1 MRAVALLL
9 AAGRGERLAGDRPKA
24 FLEVGGRTLL
34 EHAVAAVEAC
44 PDVEGH
50 VVAVP
55 EGWEQEAERIGRR
68 SGKHLAVVRGG
79 PSRRASVGA
88 AMAAVPEG
96 IDVVVCHDVARP
108 LASPELFSAVLAP
121 LDRADG
127 AIPVLPVSDTV
138 KRVAEGAVLE
148 TVPREGLALAQ
159 TPQAFRR
166 EALQAA
172 HARDTG
178 EGTDDAVLL
187 ERAGFRVAVVP
198 GEPSNLKITVPEDLR
213 LARALLDDG

>member
-24 FLEVGGRTLL
+24 FLELGGRTLV

-50 VVAVP
+50 VVAAP
-55 EGWEQEAERIGRR
+55 AGWKEEAERIGRR
-68 SGKHLAVVRGG
+68 SEKHLAVVPGG

-88 AMAAVPEG
+88 ALAAVPEG
-96 IDVVVCHDVARP
+96 FDAVICHDVARP
-108 LASPELFSAVLAP
+108 LASPKLFSTVLAP
-121 LDRADG
+121 LERAEG
-127 AIPVLPVSDTV
+127 AIPVLPISDTV
-138 KRVAEGAVLE
+138 KRVAEGVVME

-172 HARDTG
+172 YERDFG
-178 EGTDDAVLL
+178 EATDDAILL
-187 ERAGFRVAVVP
+187 ERAGFRVAVVA

>member
-1 MRAVALLL
+1 MRAVVLLL

-24 FLEVGGRTLL
+24 FLELGGRTLL

-50 VVAVP
+50 VVAAP
-55 EGWEQEAERIGRR
+55 EGWKEKAERIGRR
-68 SGKHLAVVRGG
+68 SGKHLAVVPGG
-79 PSRRASVGA
+79 ASRRASVVA
-88 AMAAVPEG
+88 ALGAVPEG
-96 IDVVVCHDVARP
+96 VDAVVCHDVARP
-108 LASPELFSAVLAP
+108 LASPKLFSAVLAP

-138 KRVAEGAVLE
+138 KRVAEGVVLE
-148 TVPREGLALAQ
+148 TVHREGLALAQ

-166 EALQAA
+166 EALQTA
-172 HARDTG
+172 HARDTD
-178 EGTDDAVLL
+178 EATDDAVLL
-187 ERAGFRVAVVP
+187 EEAGFRVVVVP
-198 GEPSNLKITVPEDLR
+198 GEASNLKVTVPEDLR